1 MVNKMG
7 CSCGCGGNG
16 RFRLVLLGLAIIA
29 LLAVGISQ
37 VFKSGS
43 PEKAVV
49 ASNATALADQEN
61 ATQEA
66 PHAPFTLAPD
76 KVAQAELIPV
86 KILSTTL
93 AEAGEGTLRSV
104 ALAPEADWQ
113 GDFTAERIAATLLSA
128 YKANSSGAKIVE
140 VYLLPVP
147 LKSEAMLDEVALG
160 KLIVEEKA
168 GPDNELVVMT
178 RGYLPQELEFL
189 TLWDEMWPDFVE
201 DAGVN
206 RKGLTNAIIEK
217 MGAGAYGMDYP
228 FQDSERVENLP
239 ELLENWQK

>member
-16 RFRLVLLGLAIIA
+16 RFRLVLLGLAIIV
-29 LLAVGISQ
+29 LLALGISQ
-37 VFKSGS
+37 AFKNDS
-43 PEKAVV
+43 PEKAGV
-49 ASNATALADQEN
+49 ASNATVPAGQEN
-61 ATQEA
+61 VDLNA
-66 PHAPFTLAPD
+66 PHVPFTLVPE
-76 KVAQAELIPV
+76 KVIQAGLIPV
-86 KILSTTL
+86 KILSTNL
-93 AEAGEGTLRSV
+93 AEAEGEVFRSV

-128 YKANSSGAKIVE
+128 YKTNSSGSDVVE
-140 VYLLPVP
+140 IYLLPVP

-160 KLIVEEKA
+160 KLIVEAK
-168 GPDNELVVMT
+168 PSSDSELVVMP

-206 RKGLTNAIIEK
+206 RKALTNAIIEK
-217 MGAGAYGMDYP
+217 IGAGAYGMDYP
-228 FQDSERVENLP
+228 FQDPERVENLP
-239 ELLENWQK
+239 ALLESWQK